1 MAKAI
6 KVVAE
11 ARASSG
17 SGAARRLRGL
27 GKVPG
32 IVYGVGKTPMT
43 VQLDHK
49 AFQSALGSHINEH
62 VILDLEVTGQDTK
75 KVLLQEVQHHPITDR
90 IIHADF
96 HEISMT
102 EKLRIEIPV
111 HLVGEPVGVTQNGG
125 VLEYLL
131 REITV
136 ECLPTDIVE
145 AFSVDISGLKIGE
158 KLTAGEIAL
167 DSSKYTLI
175 TAKDIPV
182 AAVSAPREEE
192 EVKPA
197 EAAAGAEPEVIK
209 EKKEE
214 GEGEEAGKG
223 GKDAKP
229 AGKDAKPASKDAKPA
244 AKEAKPA
251 AKEAK
256 K

>member
-6 KVVAE
+6 TVVAE
-11 ARASSG
+11 ARAFSG
-17 SGAARRLRGL
+17 SEAARRLRAS

-32 IVYGVGKTPMT
+32 VVYGVGKIPLN

-49 AFQSALGSHINEH
+49 AFQSALGHHINEH
-62 VILDLEVTGQDTK
+62 VILDLEVAGQDAK

-90 IIHADF
+90 ILHADF

-102 EKLRIEIPV
+102 EKLRIEIAV
-111 HLVGEPVGVTQNGG
+111 HLVGDPVGVTQNGG

-131 REITV
+131 REVTV
-136 ECLPTDIVE
+136 ECLPTDIVD
-145 AFSVDISGLKIGE
+145 AFEVDVSKLEIGQ
-158 KLTAGEIAL
+158 KFAVGDIVMDPA
-167 DSSKYTLI
+167 KYTLI

-192 EVKPA
+192 EVKPV

-214 GEGEEAGKG
+214 GEGEEAGKAG
-223 GKDAKP
+223 KPAAKDAKP
-229 AGKDAKPASKDAKPA
+229 AGKDAKPAAKDAK
-244 AKEAKPA
+244 K
-251 AKEAK
+251 
-256 K
+256 